1 MGDEFTEI
9 LLSREPVIVRRC
21 VQWGECDPAGVVYSP
36 RFADFAA
43 SAFLWFMRIV
53 LRPSLAD
60 DNIGSP
66 LKAMSFQ
73 FHATLKP
80 GEFFDMRVLVGEVRH
95 RSFDLCIDARGLAGE
110 PRFSAQLS
118 PILID
123 RRSFT
128 SILIPERARQSLRHY
143 GERFG
148 LEGGRDDPLEAGAG
162 AVARGTNDPYWR
174 AK

>member
-1 MGDEFTEI
+1 MRLLEF
-9 LLSREPVIVRRC
+9 L
-21 VQWGECDPAGVVYSP
+21 PAGVVYSP

-43 SAFLWFMRIV
+43 AAFLWFMRIV

-80 GEFFDMRVLVGEVRH
+80 GEFFDMQVFVAAVRH
-95 RSFDLCIDARGLAGE
+95 RSFDLWIDARGLAGE
-110 PRFSAQLS
+110 QRFSAQLS

-128 SILIPERARQSLRHY
+128 SISIPEHARQSLRHY
-143 GERFG
+143 RERFG
-148 LEGGRDDPLEAGAG
+148 LEGGGEDPLKVGPG
-162 AVARGTNDPYWR
+162 AVARGMNDPY
-174 AK
+174 